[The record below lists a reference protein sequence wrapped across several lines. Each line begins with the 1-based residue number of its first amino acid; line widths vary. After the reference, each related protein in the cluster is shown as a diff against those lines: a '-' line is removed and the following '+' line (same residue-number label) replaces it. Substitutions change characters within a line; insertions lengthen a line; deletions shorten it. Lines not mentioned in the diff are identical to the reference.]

1 MGNRE
6 AVAHLLRRAT
16 FGPRAEEVDAAEKA
30 GYDATVRALF
40 DVTST
45 PDAGAAR
52 TPVPQLGADP
62 ATALAAGA
70 TREQRQQAQQQ
81 RRDQARAVTL
91 WWLDRMVA
99 ADHQVHEKLTFF
111 WHGHW
116 ATSVEK
122 VKSGVLM
129 LEQQQTLFRTALGDL
144 GAQVKAM
151 LRDPALVIWLDGQKN
166 TAQAP
171 NENLARELMELFTLG
186 IGNYTEDDVKA
197 GARALTGWVVD
208 QRTGAAT
215 LNPRRHDAK
224 DKTILGKTG
233 PFDADG
239 FADILLAQPAHAEFV
254 ARRMWY
260 RYASD
265 QPMPDASLRAAASPQ
280 ATQTLRAVLS
290 DDGFRATAGQLV
302 KQPVEWAVGAMRQ
315 LDIRPGQLAADQ
327 QRQLLA
333 ALDQLGQVPLQPPS
347 VGGWP
352 AGTAWL
358 TTTSTQVRLR
368 AGQLLA
374 SRASQAVLDRL
385 SAVPAGQRVEA
396 LQRLLVVDAFTSRT
410 REVLQTAAGQPR
422 QLLALGLAS
431 PEYTVS

>member
-1 MGNRE
+1 
-6 AVAHLLRRAT
+6 
-16 FGPRAEEVDAAEKA
+16 
-30 GYDATVRALF
+30 
-40 DVTST
+40 
-45 PDAGAAR
+45 
-52 TPVPQLGADP
+52 
-62 ATALAAGA
+62 
-70 TREQRQQAQQQ
+70 
-81 RRDQARAVTL
+81 
-91 WWLDRMVA
+91 
-99 ADHQVHEKLTFF
+99 
-111 WHGHW
+111 
-116 ATSVEK
+116 VEK
-122 VKSGVLM
+122 VKSGALM
-129 LEQQQTLFRTALGDL
+129 LQQQQTLFRTALGDL
-144 GAQVKAM
+144 ATQVKAM

-186 IGNYTEDDVKA
+186 IGHYTEDDVKA
-197 GARALTGWVVD
+197 GARALTGWVLD
-208 QRTGAAT
+208 PRTGTAT
-215 LNPRRHDAK
+215 LNPRRHDSK

-265 QPMPDASLRAAASPQ
+265 RPMPETALRNAARPQ
-280 ATQTLRAVLS
+280 AAQTLRAVLS
-290 DDGFRATAGQLV
+290 DDAFQATAGQLV

-327 QRQLLA
+327 QRQLLG
-333 ALDQLGQVPLQPPS
+333 ALDQLGQVPLEPPS

-368 AGQLLA
+368 AAQLLA

-385 SAVPAGQRVEA
+385 SAVPAGQRVDA
-396 LQRLLVVDAFTSRT
+396 LQRLLVVDAFTART
-410 REVLQTAAGQPR
+410 RDVLQTAAGQPR
-422 QLLALGLAS
+422 QLVALGLAS